1 MKKWY
6 FALLP
11 LVLLLVFSG
20 CNTEQSRNADD
31 SAPNVTDSESDNSR
45 DDEDEYDEEDAD
57 ENEEDDENVLKSCS
71 LKLYNSSKPETVE
84 VIFSGYCEGDIS
96 KRVDMEDIYDF
107 DYFSSSVV
115 GLVGSPIE
123 VTFDNVKD
131 AQLSFVY
138 DPDELRGM
146 PETNFLPMYHS
157 SNNTTL
163 PFQPIDDVEVDSVN
177 HTVTIPAKKD
187 GIYLLVDVY
196 QWFTAWGVDA
206 SEYAYDIDMSNS
218 ESDWERSTDTG
229 SIMELADKQWA
240 YDNAPEFHVSNAEE
254 LASVV
259 YYVNAFSDGSE
270 TYSIYI
276 EDDIDLEGYDW
287 KPIGWTDMGNNHC
300 FRGLVDGKGHT
311 INGMRIV
318 EQKAQAGFIG
328 YGLFVE
334 MKDISFTDALVYS
347 ERSAGIAGG
356 EIYGTTT
363 WTGVNVQGEV
373 DSGNDECGAIIALAS
388 GESFID
394 CSADVKKDGERYNY
408 FTYDEMLKS
417 TMKVVETFTLTLND
431 DYSISRDDFE
441 GFSSLQWHIEL
452 DGVQILERGADDP
465 YTGAPELTLD
475 PDLQWFKGREGVHTI
490 YLQAYQNG
498 AYVRVSNIITY
509 EL

>member
-20 CNTEQSRNADD
+20 CNTEQSRNADE

-84 VIFSGYCEGDIS
+84 VIFSGYCEGDIA

-157 SNNTTL
+157 SNNTTF

-187 GIYLLVDVY
+187 
-196 QWFTAWGVDA
+196 
-206 SEYAYDIDMSNS
+206 
-218 ESDWERSTDTG
+218 
-229 SIMELADKQWA
+229 
-240 YDNAPEFHVSNAEE
+240 
-254 LASVV
+254 
-259 YYVNAFSDGSE
+259 
-270 TYSIYI
+270 
-276 EDDIDLEGYDW
+276 
-287 KPIGWTDMGNNHC
+287 
-300 FRGLVDGKGHT
+300 
-311 INGMRIV
+311 
-318 EQKAQAGFIG
+318 
-328 YGLFVE
+328 
-334 MKDISFTDALVYS
+334 
-347 ERSAGIAGG
+347 
-356 EIYGTTT
+356 
-363 WTGVNVQGEV
+363 
-373 DSGNDECGAIIALAS
+373 
-388 GESFID
+388 
-394 CSADVKKDGERYNY
+394 
-408 FTYDEMLKS
+408 
-417 TMKVVETFTLTLND
+417 
-431 DYSISRDDFE
+431 
-441 GFSSLQWHIEL
+441 
-452 DGVQILERGADDP
+452 
-465 YTGAPELTLD
+465 
-475 PDLQWFKGREGVHTI
+475 
-490 YLQAYQNG
+490 
-498 AYVRVSNIITY
+498 
-509 EL
+509 